1 MQVEFEIRLKPEDL
15 YRFNMYQMYTGIHG
29 WISIVLGVLMFVL
42 TVRTYGTVEMTY
54 TLLYVVFGVLFLFYA
69 PVTLKLRSRQSIAAS
84 EELSKPLHYVVDADG
99 FKVSQGEA
107 SAELAWNQIYKMVAT
122 KRNVLVYSSRKNAY
136 VIPREQLGENY
147 QVLSDLAKEKL
158 EKFRVKMK

>member
-1 MQVEFEIRLKPEDL
+1 MQAEFEIRLKPEDL

-29 WISIVLGVLMFVL
+29 WISIVLGIAVLIL
-42 TVRTYGTVEMTY
+42 AVRTYGAVEMTY
-54 TLLYVVFGVLFLFYA
+54 TLLYAVFGILFLFYA
-69 PVTLKLRSRQSIAAS
+69 PVTLKLRSKKLIAAS
-84 EELSKPLHYVVDADG
+84 EELSKPLHYVVDEEG

-107 SAELAWNQIYKMVAT
+107 SAVLAWNQIYKMVAT
-122 KRNVLVYSSRKNAY
+122 KRNILVYSSRKNAY

-147 QVLSDLAKEKL
+147 QTLAKLANEKL

>member
-1 MQVEFEIRLKPEDL
+1 MQIEFEVRLKPEDL

-29 WISIVLGVLMFVL
+29 WISIVLGIAMLVL
-42 TVRTYGTVEMTY
+42 TVYTFGTVEMTY
-54 TLLYVVFGVLFLFYA
+54 TLLYAVFGILFLFYA

-107 SAELAWNQIYKMVAT
+107 SAELGWNQIYKMVAT

-147 QVLSDLAKEKL
+147 QALSNLAKEKL

>member
-29 WISIVLGVLMFVL
+29 WISIVLGILMFVL
-42 TVRTYGTVEMTY
+42 TVRTYGNVEMTY
-54 TLLYVVFGVLFLFYA
+54 TLLYAVFGILFLFYA
-69 PVTLKLRSRQSIAAS
+69 PVTLKLRSKQSIAAS

-147 QVLSDLAKEKL
+147 QALFDLAKEKL

>member
-84 EELSKPLHYVVDADG
+84 EELSKPLHYVVDAAG

>member
-1 MQVEFEIRLKPEDL
+1 MQAEFEIRLKPEDL

-29 WISIVLGVLMFVL
+29 WISIVLGIAVLIL
-42 TVRTYGTVEMTY
+42 AVRTYGAVEMTY
-54 TLLYVVFGVLFLFYA
+54 TLLYAVFGILFLFYA

-84 EELSKPLHYVVDADG
+84 EELSKPLHYVVDEEG

-107 SAELAWNQIYKMVAT
+107 SAVLAWNQIYKMVGT
-122 KRNVLVYSSRKNAY
+122 RRNILVYSSRKNAY
-136 VIPREQLGENY
+136 VIPREQIGENY
-147 QVLSDLAKEKL
+147 QTLAKLANEKL

>member
-29 WISIVLGVLMFVL
+29 WISIVLGIAMFVL
-42 TVRTYGTVEMTY
+42 TVHTFGTVEMTY
-54 TLLYVVFGVLFLFYA
+54 TLLYAVFGILFLFYA
-69 PVTLKLRSRQSIAAS
+69 PVTLKLRSKQSIAAS